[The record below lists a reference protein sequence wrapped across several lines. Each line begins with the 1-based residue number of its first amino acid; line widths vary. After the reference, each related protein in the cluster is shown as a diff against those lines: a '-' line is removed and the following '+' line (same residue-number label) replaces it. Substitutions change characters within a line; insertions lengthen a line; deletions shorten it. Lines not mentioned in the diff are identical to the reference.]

1 MIASAFPEIFGIL
14 VVTVQRQVGDF
25 FEVLR
30 IQFHVRWTGSLQRK
44 CGCSSHEVWATLEG
58 SHCHLREAHS
68 MPVSMY
74 TVSIPIFIQ
83 HLNGLNAVLDKAAA
97 WATARKVNEADLL
110 NMRLSPDMFNLA
122 RQVRAATD
130 HAANAAGRLAG
141 KDLLKFANDET
152 TIAQLK
158 DRIAKTIDY
167 LKSVKQSEIDGTE
180 DKDISITFPSGQ
192 TRQFTGQSLLLGNSL
207 PNFWFHTTTAYDIV
221 RQCGVEVG
229 KRDFMGTPP
238 AS

>member
-1 MIASAFPEIFGIL
+1 
-14 VVTVQRQVGDF
+14 
-25 FEVLR
+25 
-30 IQFHVRWTGSLQRK
+30 
-44 CGCSSHEVWATLEG
+44 
-58 SHCHLREAHS
+58 

-74 TVSIPIFIQ
+74 TVSIPSSSSSTSRAQ
-83 HLNGLNAVLDKAAA
+83 H
-97 WATARKVNEADLL
+97 R
-110 NMRLSPDMFNLA
+110 A
-122 RQVRAATD
+122 RQGRGLGRRAKGQRGRSFEHAAIAGYVQSDPTSA

-141 KDLLKFANDET
+141 KELLKFANDET

-158 DRIAKTIDY
+158 DRIAKTVDY

-180 DKDISITFPSGQ
+180 GKDISITFPSGQ

-238 AS
+238 KS